1 MSPVPSL
8 RRLGSLTLAGVLAL
22 ALAGC
27 GDAGPGAPAETNAPV
42 ATTPMADE
50 TAFVSV
56 TDVEPT
62 ILVDARYF
70 GEHNFLGT
78 RVTGYEAPRCLL
90 TKQAAAALAE
100 VQRELQP
107 MNLSLKTYDCYRPQ
121 RAVDHFVAW
130 AKDLGDVK
138 MKKEFYPAVDK
149 ANLFRDGYIAE
160 KSGHSRGS
168 TVDLAIVA
176 LPAADPEPY
185 RDGDPL
191 RECFL
196 PTEQRFRDNIL
207 DFGTG
212 YDCFDPAAHTANPA
226 VGGTQRAVRALLAEL
241 MEEHGFTNL
250 AEEWWHFTLKDEPFP
265 KTFFDFPVR

>member
-1 MSPVPSL
+1 MNSVLSL
-8 RRLGSLTLAGVLAL
+8 RRVGSSMLACVVVVTVA
-22 ALAGC
+22 AC
-27 GDAGPGAPAETNAPV
+27 GDSRPDAPAPSTPV
-42 ATTPMADE
+42 ADA

-56 TDVEPT
+56 TDLDPT

-70 GEHNFLGT
+70 GDHNFLGT
-78 RVTGYEAPRCLL
+78 RVAGYEAPRCLL
-90 TKQAAAALAE
+90 TKQAASALAQ
-100 VQRELQP
+100 VQQELRP
-107 MNLSLKTYDCYRPQ
+107 MNLTLKTYDCYRPQ
-121 RAVDHFVAW
+121 RAVDQFVAW

-138 MKKEFYPAVDK
+138 MKKEFYPTVDK

-168 TVDLAIVA
+168 TLDLAIVA
-176 LPAADPEPY
+176 LPATDPEPY

-196 PTEQRFRDNIL
+196 PVDQRFHDNML

-226 VGGTQRAVRALLAEL
+226 VGGTQRAVRTLLTEL
-241 MEEHGFTNL
+241 MTEHGFTNL

-265 KTFFDFPVR
+265 TTFFDFPIR

>member
-1 MSPVPSL
+1 MRSVL
-8 RRLGSLTLAGVLAL
+8 FARRLAILAVAGALLPALTACAERR
-22 ALAGC
+22 A
-27 GDAGPGAPAETNAPV
+27 DPPATEPTTTAAPV
-42 ATTPMADE
+42 ADE
-50 TAFVSV
+50 SAFVSITEV
-56 TDVEPT
+56 DPT
-62 ILVDARYF
+62 ILVDARYY

-78 RVTGYEAPRCLL
+78 RVNGYEAPKCLL
-90 TKQAAAALAE
+90 TKQAAAALAQ
-100 VQRELQP
+100 VQQELRP
-107 MNLSLKTYDCYRPQ
+107 MNLTLKTYDCYRPQ

-138 MKKEFYPAVDK
+138 MKQEFYPTVEK

-185 RDGDPL
+185 RAGDPL
-191 RECFL
+191 RACFL
-196 PTEQRFRDNIL
+196 PAEQRFHDNIL

-226 VGGTQRAVRALLAEL
+226 TGGNQRAVRTLLTEL
-241 MEEHGFTNL
+241 MDDHGFTNL
-250 AEEWWHFTLKDEPFP
+250 PEEWWHFTLKDEPFP